1 VPAALVRLTW
11 PSIVSTIGTVQ
22 DAPQSS
28 PALGRLPAS
37 LLVVLLLAA
46 PTLAAQTQ
54 RVPQDMRF
62 TRAPGGPVLGT
73 LFAGASVA
81 PGRISGDSIEISF
94 DGWMISGSLG
104 ATSRDGF
111 DLIVTARPSENVRQA
126 PNGSVLARLTSGVL
140 LNKLEAKGGWTHV
153 KRTAW
158 VARRGLTAAP
168 AGTATAGGSVPPSA
182 ARSPGPPETD
192 QVATLR
198 STPLSAAAGTAG
210 LGSLDSGAEVRVLS
224 RAGEWTR
231 VQVEGWVKDSDLA
244 PVTDGVLVGVSQ
256 AEVRANPSRF
266 VGKVVE
272 WRVQFVAIQ
281 QADELRPEIPAGRS
295 YLLTRGP
302 LPEPGFVYVIVP
314 PDQLEQFKS
323 VSALQELTIRATVKA
338 ATSKYLPTPVVELVG
353 VVKGLGS

>member
-1 VPAALVRLTW
+1 LTW
-11 PSIVSTIGTVQ
+11 PSIVSTIETVQ

-46 PTLAAQTQ
+46 PSLAAQTQ
-54 RVPQDMRF
+54 RVPQDIRL

-73 LFAGASVA
+73 ILAGATVTA
-81 PGRISGDSIEISF
+81 GRTNGDSVEVSF
-94 DGWMISGSLG
+94 DGWMISSSLG

-111 DLIVTARPSENVRQA
+111 DLTVTARPSENVRQA
-126 PNGSVLARLTSGVL
+126 PNGPVLARLTSGVL
-140 LNKLEAKGGWTHV
+140 LNKLEVKGGWTHI

-158 VARRGLTAAP
+158 VARRGLTGAP
-168 AGTATAGGSVPPSA
+168 AGPAATTASAPPPASRA
-182 ARSPGPPETD
+182 AGPPETD
-192 QVATLR
+192 QAVTLR
-198 STPLSAAAGTAG
+198 STPLSSAAGPAG
-210 LGSLDSGAEVRVLS
+210 LGSLDSGAQVRVLS

-231 VQVEGWVKDSDLA
+231 VQVEGWVKDSVLT

-281 QADELRPEIPAGRS
+281 QADELRPEIPAGQS

-314 PDQLEQFKS
+314 SDQLEQFKS
-323 VSALQELTIRATVKA
+323 VPALQELTIRATIKA
-338 ATSKYLPTPVVELVG
+338 ANSKYLPTPVVELLG